1 MRRVFVFVLLVVFV
15 FPLLAENASNVRVQQ
30 KGYRGDTVLITYD
43 LSKTSDVRLLMSTDM
58 SNDFNVLDQV
68 TGHVGKG
75 IAAGVNRTIM
85 WFPLQEYDDRFYADN
100 VRFQVEAVSND
111 LPLTVSKSQI
121 SAPSSGATEYI
132 TVTCSKPW
140 VIQYASG
147 SMYNAVRSGNSVKV
161 VISANTSSARN
172 DFFYIR
178 TTDDAEK
185 LKISLSQSGKVYS
198 SSSSSRTSSSRPSS
212 SRSSSSRP
220 SSSRSSSLSSSA
232 SRPSSSRSLSSRSS
246 DIKTYV
252 MFQYGYSLTPQSSY
266 GGLFGQVYDGLGWY
280 VNARSNFKFNT
291 PTELICDKDG
301 MVDGVIPSYSG
312 NKLMSHLTATAGFMW
327 DIAEYYGWDYSTLG
341 FYVGAGYGMREL
353 QIETQDN
360 QWVKYQPTSHMGF
373 CGNLN
378 FFCAAYDLMVVS
390 VGVTTINF
398 QYLDFEIGLGFKL

>member
-30 KGYRGDTVLITYD
+30 KGYRGDTVVITYD
-43 LSKTSDVRLLMSTDM
+43 LSKMSDVRLLMSTDM
-58 SNDFNVLDQV
+58 SNEFNVLDQV
-68 TGHVGKG
+68 IGHVGKG

-85 WFPLQEYDDRFYADN
+85 WFPLQEYDRFYADN

-212 SRSSSSRP
+212 SRSSSSSSNTTKEPTIGTENGYQYVDLGLSVKWATCNVGALDP
-220 SSSRSSSLSSSA
+220 S
-232 SRPSSSRSLSSRSS
+232 
-246 DIKTYV
+246 D
-252 MFQYGYSLTPQSSY
+252 YGDYYRFGETTPKNKYSGT
-266 GGLFGQVYDGLGWY
+266 YDG
-280 VNARSNFKFNT
+280 
-291 PTELICDKDG
+291 C
-301 MVDGVIPSYSG
+301 PSYSFSVDAASVKWGGRWRMPTASQVEELTRKCTWTLITLDGVAGYNVKGKNG
-312 NKLMSHLTATAGFMW
+312 NSIFIPLAGY
-327 DIAEYYGWDYSTLG
+327 IHEANNHAKGVGEYG
-341 FYVGAGYGMREL
+341 FYWTSTSKTPGSTWHRLVFYKSGGIHTSCNVWGNPQYGSYAHPIRP
-353 QIETQDN
+353 
-360 QWVKYQPTSHMGF
+360 VCP
-373 CGNLN
+373 
-378 FFCAAYDLMVVS
+378 
-390 VGVTTINF
+390 
-398 QYLDFEIGLGFKL
+398 

>member
-30 KGYRGDTVLITYD
+30 KGYRGDTVVITYD
-43 LSKTSDVRLLMSTDM
+43 LSKMSDVRLLMSTDM

-161 VISANTSSARN
+161 VIPANTSSARN

-198 SSSSSRTSSSRPSS
+198 SSSSSRPSS

-220 SSSRSSSLSSSA
+220 SS

-312 NKLMSHLTATAGFMW
+312 NKLISHLTATAGFMW

-378 FFCAAYDLMVVS
+378 FFFAAYDLMVVS

>member
-30 KGYRGDTVLITYD
+30 KGYRGDTVVITYD
-43 LSKTSDVRLLMSTDM
+43 LSKMSDVRLLMSTDM

-85 WFPLQEYDDRFYADN
+85 WFPLQEYDRFYADN

-212 SRSSSSRP
+212 STSSSSSSNTTKEPTIGTENGYQYVDLGLSVKWATCNVGALDP
-220 SSSRSSSLSSSA
+220 S
-232 SRPSSSRSLSSRSS
+232 
-246 DIKTYV
+246 D
-252 MFQYGYSLTPQSSY
+252 YGDYYRFGETTPKNKYSGT
-266 GGLFGQVYDGLGWY
+266 YDG
-280 VNARSNFKFNT
+280 
-291 PTELICDKDG
+291 C
-301 MVDGVIPSYSG
+301 PSYSFSVDAASVKWGGRWRMPTASQVEELTRECTWTLITLDGVAGYNVKGKNG
-312 NKLMSHLTATAGFMW
+312 NSIFIPLAGYIHEANNHATGVG
-327 DIAEYYGWDYSTLG
+327 ERG
-341 FYVGAGYGMREL
+341 FYWTSTSKTPGSTWYRLVFYKSGGIHTSCNVWGNPQYGSFAHPIRP
-353 QIETQDN
+353 
-360 QWVKYQPTSHMGF
+360 VCP
-373 CGNLN
+373 
-378 FFCAAYDLMVVS
+378 
-390 VGVTTINF
+390 
-398 QYLDFEIGLGFKL
+398 

>member
-1 MRRVFVFVLLVVFV
+1 MRRVFVFVLLVVFI

-43 LSKTSDVRLLMSTDM
+43 LSKTSNVRLLMSTDM
-58 SNDFNVLDQV
+58 SNEFNVLDQV
-68 TGHVGKG
+68 IGHVGKG

-198 SSSSSRTSSSRPSS
+198 SSSSRTSSSRPSS
-212 SRSSSSRP
+212 STSSSSSSNTTKEPTIGTENGYQYVDLGLSVKWATCNVGALDP
-220 SSSRSSSLSSSA
+220 SDYGDYYRFGETTPKNKYSGTYDGCSSYSFSVDAA
-232 SRPSSSRSLSSRSS
+232 SVKWGGRWRMPTASQVEELTRKCTWTLITLDGVDGYNVKGKNGNSIFIPLAGYIHEANNHATGVGEKGFYWTSTS
-246 DIKTYV
+246 KTPGSTWHRLVFYKSGGIHTSCNV
-252 MFQYGYSLTPQSSY
+252 WGNPQYGSY
-266 GGLFGQVYDGLGWY
+266 AHPIRPVC
-280 VNARSNFKFNT
+280 
-291 PTELICDKDG
+291 P
-301 MVDGVIPSYSG
+301 
-312 NKLMSHLTATAGFMW
+312 
-327 DIAEYYGWDYSTLG
+327 
-341 FYVGAGYGMREL
+341 
-353 QIETQDN
+353 
-360 QWVKYQPTSHMGF
+360 
-373 CGNLN
+373 
-378 FFCAAYDLMVVS
+378 
-390 VGVTTINF
+390 
-398 QYLDFEIGLGFKL
+398 

>member
-43 LSKTSDVRLLMSTDM
+43 LSKTSNVRLLMSTDM
-58 SNDFNVLDQV
+58 SNEFNVLDQV
-68 TGHVGKG
+68 LGHVGKG

-85 WFPLQEYDDRFYADN
+85 WFPLQEFDRFYADN
-100 VRFQVEAVSND
+100 VRFKVEAVSND

-198 SSSSSRTSSSRPSS
+198 SSSSSRP
-212 SRSSSSRP
+212 SSSRP

-353 QIETQDN
+353 QIETLDN

-378 FFCAAYDLMVVS
+378 FFFAAYDLMVVS

-398 QYLDFEIGLGFKL
+398 QYLDFEIGLGVKL